1 MTRLPRAAA
10 FPLLFLAA
18 GTAAAAQQEGW
29 YGGVSAGQST
39 VDIAAKDWDDG
50 TLIRK
55 NVKNEHVAYK
65 VIAGYRFTP
74 HFDLELSYM
83 RFGDTKF
90 TAFEPGTSPSIWQ
103 TGRVSGKAEAKGV
116 SVEGVLAR
124 PFKERYAVF
133 AKGGILMWNT
143 TMTSN
148 PTLSG
153 GTLALSP
160 ERVLHDDGV
169 QFIYGAGAEMRFPR
183 QWRMRLEWE
192 HATVRF
198 AGTLDRGVDFPSLGV
213 TLDF

>member
-1 MTRLPRAAA
+1 VFLS
-10 FPLLFLAA
+10 LFLTA
-18 GTAAAAQQEGW
+18 GAAAAAWQEGW
-29 YGGVSAGQST
+29 YGGVSGGKSS
-39 VDIAAKDWDDG
+39 VDITAKDWDDG

-55 NVKNEHVAYK
+55 NVKNEHFAYK
-65 VIAGYRFTP
+65 VMAGYRFTP

-83 RFGDTKF
+83 RFGDIKF
-90 TAFEPGTSPSIWQ
+90 TAVEPGTSPSLWQ

-116 SVEGVLAR
+116 SLEGVLSR

-133 AKGGILMWNT
+133 AKGGILMWDT
-143 TMTSN
+143 TMVSN

-160 ERVLHDDGV
+160 EQVLHDDGV

-183 QWRMRLEWE
+183 QWRLRLEWE

-198 AGTLDRGVDFPSLGV
+198 AGTMDRGVDFPSLGV
-213 TLDF
+213 TVDF